1 MTAITI
7 NSALSSFPTI
17 GYMPMPADFPY
28 RKILQMGRPKHERY
42 SDFGLRHP
50 SMPCSRRAKIFA
62 PFDALAGFSD
72 RIEKKETLYE
82 TKKVLSDEEQATLDR
97 KLNCLYRALREA
109 KYKKSALP
117 KVTVTFYS
125 PCDDEEN
132 TAYGS
137 AGTYHEITGIVTR
150 IDLEIEKTIT
160 INEQVL
166 AIENLMAIKGDYL
179 TDTIEE
185 TTEREED

>member
-1 MTAITI
+1 MTAALNTI
-7 NSALSSFPTI
+7 SPAIPVV

-28 RKILQMGRPKHERY
+28 RKIFRAGRPKHDRY
-42 SDFGLRHP
+42 SDFGIRHP

-62 PFDALAGFSD
+62 PFDALAVFSD

-82 TKKVLSDEEQATLDR
+82 TKRVLSDEEQATLDR
-97 KLNCLYRALREA
+97 KLNCLYRAFREA

-117 KVTVTFYS
+117 RVTVTFFS

-132 TAYGS
+132 PAYGS
-137 AGTYHEITGIVTR
+137 AGTCQVISGIVTGM
-150 IDLEIEKTIT
+150 DPVIEKTII

-166 AIENLMAIKGDYL
+166 AIEDLMVIKGVYYN
-179 TDTIEE
+179 
-185 TTEREED
+185 